1 LALSNEDIV
10 TWLDQ
15 MDKETKAMR
24 DDVLRICWY
33 MRGSIS
39 YSDGMMLSRTDQIL
53 INKIIK
59 DNMETT
65 KKSGL
70 PFF

>member
-1 LALSNEDIV
+1 MSLTNDEIRELLGEMENEA
-10 TWLDQ
+10 
-15 MDKETKAMR
+15 KAMR
-24 DDVLRICWY
+24 DDILRICWY
-33 MRGSIS
+33 MRGSLS
-39 YSDGMMLSRTDQIL
+39 YSDAMLLGRTDQEI
-53 INKIIK
+53 INNIIK

>member
-1 LALSNEDIV
+1 MDLSNENIEKY
-10 TWLDQ
+10 LEKL
-15 MDKETKAMR
+15 DKEAKAFK
-24 DDVLRICWY
+24 DEALRICWY

-39 YSDGMMLSRTDQIL
+39 YNDAMFLSNTDIEI

-65 KKSGL
+65 KNSGL

>member
-1 LALSNEDIV
+1 LSLSLEEIDE
-10 TWLDQ
+10 LSRK
-15 MDKETKAMR
+15 MEKETKALKDNLFR
-24 DDVLRICWY
+24 LCWY
-33 MRGSIS
+33 MRGGMTIS
-39 YSDGMMLSRTDQIL
+39 EAYNLAPDDLEVLNI
-53 INKIIK
+53 IIK

>member
-1 LALSNEDIV
+1 ME
-10 TWLDQ
+10 
-15 MDKETKAMR
+15 KETKALKDNLFR
-24 DDVLRICWY
+24 LCWY
-33 MRGSIS
+33 MRGGMTIS
-39 YSDGMMLSRTDQIL
+39 EAYNLAPDDLEVLNT
-53 INKIIK
+53 IIK

>member
-1 LALSNEDIV
+1 MILSYEDSVSLIE
-10 TWLDQ
+10 Q
-15 MDKETKAMR
+15 QERESKAIKEEL
-24 DDVLRICWY
+24 LRICWY
-33 MRGSIS
+33 MRGGIS
-39 YSDGMMLSRTDQIL
+39 YDDAALLSQQERTIID
-53 INKIIK
+53 KIIK

>member
-1 LALSNEDIV
+1 LILDYEDSVSLIE
-10 TWLDQ
+10 Q
-15 MDKETKAMR
+15 QERESKAIKEEL
-24 DDVLRICWY
+24 LRICWY
-33 MRGSIS
+33 MRGGIS
-39 YSDGMMLSRTDQIL
+39 YDDAALLSQQERTIID
-53 INKIIK
+53 KIIK

>member
-1 LALSNEDIV
+1 MSLSLEEIDE
-10 TWLDQ
+10 LSRK
-15 MDKETKAMR
+15 MEKETKALKDNLFR
-24 DDVLRICWY
+24 LCWY
-33 MRGSIS
+33 MRGGMTIS
-39 YSDGMMLSRTDQIL
+39 EAYNLAPDDLEVLNT
-53 INKIIK
+53 IIK

>member
-1 LALSNEDIV
+1 MSLSLEEIDE
-10 TWLDQ
+10 LSRK
-15 MDKETKAMR
+15 MEKETKALKDNLFR
-24 DDVLRICWY
+24 LCWY
-33 MRGSIS
+33 MRGGMTIS
-39 YSDGMMLSRTDQIL
+39 EAYNLAPDDLEVLNI
-53 INKIIK
+53 IIK

>member
-1 LALSNEDIV
+1 ME
-10 TWLDQ
+10 
-15 MDKETKAMR
+15 KETKALKDNLFR
-24 DDVLRICWY
+24 LCWY
-33 MRGSIS
+33 MRGGMTIS
-39 YSDGMMLSRTDQIL
+39 EAYNLAADDLEV
-53 INKIIK
+53 INNIIK

>member
-1 LALSNEDIV
+1 ME
-10 TWLDQ
+10 
-15 MDKETKAMR
+15 KEAKAMR
-24 DDVLRICWY
+24 DDILRICWY
-33 MRGSIS
+33 MRGSLS
-39 YSDGMMLSRTDQIL
+39 YSDAMLLGRTDQEI
-53 INKIIK
+53 INNIIK

>member
-1 LALSNEDIV
+1 MSLTNDEIRELLGE
-10 TWLDQ
+10 
-15 MDKETKAMR
+15 MEKEAKAMR
-24 DDVLRICWY
+24 DDILRICWY
-33 MRGSIS
+33 MRGSLS
-39 YSDGMMLSRTDQIL
+39 YSDAMLLGRTDQEI
-53 INKIIK
+53 INNIIK

>member
-1 LALSNEDIV
+1 MILNYEDSVSLIE
-10 TWLDQ
+10 Q
-15 MDKETKAMR
+15 QERESKAIKEEL
-24 DDVLRICWY
+24 LRICWY
-33 MRGSIS
+33 MRGGIS
-39 YSDGMMLSRTDQIL
+39 YDDASLLSQQERGIID
-53 INKIIK
+53 KIIK

>member
-1 LALSNEDIV
+1 MSLSLEEIDE
-10 TWLDQ
+10 LSKR
-15 MDKETKAMR
+15 MEKETKALKDNLFR
-24 DDVLRICWY
+24 LCWY
-33 MRGSIS
+33 MRGGMTIS
-39 YSDGMMLSRTDQIL
+39 EAYNLAADDLEV
-53 INKIIK
+53 INNIIQ